1 VRIKMES
8 KQELT
13 KTKATKESKRVEP
26 RLKVLYKEKIKD
38 ELMKKFNYKNVMMIP
53 KLEKIV
59 LSMGVGKAVQDKKK
73 LETAVEDLTNIAGQ
87 RAVKSKAKKSIATFK
102 IRQGM
107 EIGCRVTLR
116 RDRMYEF
123 LDRLINVALPR
134 VKDFRGVRVN
144 GFDGR
149 GNFSMGIQEHII
161 FPEINFD
168 KIDEIK
174 GLNINIVTTAKTD
187 EEAKFLLECFNM
199 PFIKK

>member
-1 VRIKMES
+1 MES